1 MNHVQSYIK
10 SRVAKCVYYC
20 YGATFVCIMCH
31 VRMVVSFYNEE
42 CRLFP
47 KARIQLKVIRALFIV
62 VMYTRECRQVRLFLS
77 KHLSTRLLILQ
88 CRLYAVLGC
97 SVGTSSLSP
106 FDPSAAAALMV
117 SMFHTGVSETQ
128 PAHDRINKLN

>member
-1 MNHVQSYIK
+1 MWVIVNHVQSYIK

-31 VRMVVSFYNEE
+31 VGMVVSFYNEE

-47 KARIQLKVIRALFIV
+47 KAQIQLKVIRALFIV

-106 FDPSAAAALMV
+106 FDPSAAVVLVV
-117 SMFHTGVSETQ
+117 SNVSYRGKRSSNG
-128 PAHDRINKLN
+128 A